1 MRRIVGV
8 MACIGLGA
16 VAVALADDPPSS
28 SAPAA
33 AQPTSSA
40 TAATPAQSAAPAA
53 TTAAAAEAP
62 KPAVDLQ
69 EKHFLSEG
77 YKIEMHNG
85 EKYFCRRE
93 EEMGTRLG
101 SNKKVCATAQ
111 QLALN
116 EQQSKQGLERYQSYQ
131 TGPSGK

>member
-8 MACIGLGA
+8 LACIGLGGIS
-16 VAVALADDPPSS
+16 VALANPPSP

-40 TAATPAQSAAPAA
+40 PAPAAAQSAAPAA
-53 TTAAAAEAP
+53 ASAPAEAA
-62 KPAVDLQ
+62 KPEVDLQ

-101 SNKKVCATAQ
+101 SNKKMCATAQ
-111 QLALN
+111 QLTVT
-116 EQQSKQGLERYQSYQ
+116 EQQTKQGIERYQSYQ